1 MNQETIFV
9 QTDPAFD
16 IVLESLRELRNQD
29 RLQVIHVQAATLTDI
44 ESNDDDE
51 DRRLIFGGEREDLAN
66 SAFGRTASAVIRMC
80 MLEAAGV
87 PRRLWPTLGP
97 NTGRRNKNNLENPL
111 RDDNNQ
117 PLARNFHL
125 ANNRVTARR
134 YWSKYD
140 HIYPHF
146 RIEDEIGQ
154 VPLNE
159 QVSIPSMMLI
169 FRGNC
174 TEVVEITT
182 TFTAT
187 PRGEQQFDS
196 YIHVICIV
204 REIAA
209 STERCKDEEFT
220 RQLKELMVPVKMQGE
235 YFKKMTE
242 VEKKTGLTPAWQLPI
257 AQFAKLSTIQY
268 V

>member
-9 QTDPAFD
+9 QTDPAFN
-16 IVLESLRELRNQD
+16 IVLQSLTELRNQN
-29 RLQVIHVQAATLTDI
+29 RLHVTHVQAATLTNI

-51 DRRLIFGGEREDLAN
+51 DRRFMFGGERGELAN
-66 SAFGRTASAVIRMC
+66 SAFGRTASAVVRMC

-87 PRRLWPTLGP
+87 PRQLWPTLGSH
-97 NTGRRNKNNLENPL
+97 TGSRNKNNLQNPL
-111 RDDNNQ
+111 RDINNQ

-125 ANNRVTARR
+125 ANDEATAKR

-146 RIEDEIGQ
+146 RIEDEIIE
-154 VPLNE
+154 VPLDE
-159 QVSIPSMMLI
+159 QASMPSMMLI
-169 FRGNC
+169 FRPNF

-187 PRGEQQFDS
+187 RRIEQQFNS

-204 REIAA
+204 RKIV
-209 STERCKDEEFT
+209 EEDNDGKFT
-220 RQLKELMVPVKMQGE
+220 KQLKELMVPVEIQKE
-235 YFKKMTE
+235 YFEEMTK
-242 VEKKTGLTPAWQLPI
+242 VEEKTGSPPAWQLPD
-257 AQFAKLSTIQY
+257 ALSKLK
-268 V
+268 VEDKNV